1 MKKPLMLTTTFISSL
16 LPFAPLASAQPR
28 DWGPGPWG
36 YGMHY
41 MWGGLGD
48 RHVYQDAGLFD
59 RRFTLFDRSLDLGHR
74 LEHPGGGGIFPCHQY
89 DRPQRR
95 VAGTPRRIRENIG
108 LKAERAPGAL
118 RFEAVGEDIDM
129 CVKPLG
135 GMKAPANAPVVPAVT
150 GFSEGKRVLFIH
162 TETSD
167 PKIAKLLTDMMGGSP
182 VLLVPSLAKVSKG
195 LHAHVYVFANGLKPK
210 GPRGP
215 LGYQPDVFPNP
226 PGSAGYSPLRS
237 VVLVTWKDAAS
248 ARMLKTAAEVES
260 AIKKG
265 ELATKEPGIVVNM
278 PFLTWPG
285 GKR

>member
-1 MKKPLMLTTTFISSL
+1 MKQMSKIAVLVAVTFSILVLGIYTQPGTAQGQGMKMKETTKPT
-16 LPFAPLASAQPR
+16 
-28 DWGPGPWG
+28 
-36 YGMHY
+36 
-41 MWGGLGD
+41 
-48 RHVYQDAGLFD
+48 
-59 RRFTLFDRSLDLGHR
+59 
-74 LEHPGGGGIFPCHQY
+74 
-89 DRPQRR
+89 
-95 VAGTPRRIRENIG
+95 
-108 LKAERAPGAL
+108 
-118 RFEAVGEDIDM
+118 
-129 CVKPLG
+129 G
-135 GMKAPANAPVVPAVT
+135 GMKEKSGMMGMGAPADAPAVPAVT

-226 PGSAGYSPLRS
+226 PGSAGYFPLRS
-237 VVLVTWKDAAS
+237 IILVTWKDPNS
-248 ARMLKTAAEVES
+248 ARLLKTAAEVE
-260 AIKKG
+260 AAVKKG

-285 GKR
+285 GRR